1 MEIKDQREI
10 RRLEKGKRRSWR
22 EKEEEIRWAKGNWGE
37 RKKGRC
43 GQRKKARAFKFRIRG
58 ERKEEEE
65 KSKKTW

>member
-1 MEIKDQREI
+1 MSRENSCS
-10 RRLEKGKRRSWR
+10 RR
-22 EKEEEIRWAKGNWGE
+22 EKRGE

-65 KSKKTW
+65 KSKKT